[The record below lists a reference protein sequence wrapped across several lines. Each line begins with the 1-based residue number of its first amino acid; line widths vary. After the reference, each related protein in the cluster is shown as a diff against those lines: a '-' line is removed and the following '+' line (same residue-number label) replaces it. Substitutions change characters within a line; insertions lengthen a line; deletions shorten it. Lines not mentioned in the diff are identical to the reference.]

1 MMLTSRLKPAAGR
14 LRHAVDITTA
24 DYLQLLDWTG
34 RQLAPG
40 KRGHIS
46 MHAPAIL
53 ATIDRDP
60 KRWSTRVA
68 AFGSGWHRAAGS
80 AQDLIALA
88 EQMGQR
94 WLKGIRLALKLA

>member
-1 MMLTSRLKPAAGR
+1 
-14 LRHAVDITTA
+14 
-24 DYLQLLDWTG
+24 
-34 RQLAPG
+34 
-40 KRGHIS
+40 

-53 ATIDRDP
+53 VTIDHDP
-60 KRWSTRVA
+60 KRWATRVA